1 MVLGNR
7 PLLPSTLSVAAHARP
22 YRRREVLKLHLWL
35 LVLDVG
41 GGKIMGVSKTNGG
54 AEGGACGLCDRTV
67 WRLTR
72 HHLIPKTR
80 HKNKRNKKT
89 FDRREI
95 HRTVGL
101 CSPCHRHIHT
111 VLDNKELE
119 REYNTLEALRAHPDV
134 EKFVEWVSKKPHGT
148 VADAELT
155 SA

>member
-1 MVLGNR
+1 
-7 PLLPSTLSVAAHARP
+7 
-22 YRRREVLKLHLWL
+22 
-35 LVLDVG
+35 
-41 GGKIMGVSKTNGG
+41 MGVSKTNGG
-54 AEGGACGLCDRTV
+54 AEGGACGLCGRTV
-67 WRLTR
+67 QRLTR

-101 CSPCHRHIHT
+101 CSSCHRHIHT
-111 VLDNKELE
+111 VLDNKDLE

-134 EKFVEWVSKKPHGT
+134 GKFVEWVSKKPHGT
-148 VADAELT
+148 VADTERT

>member
-1 MVLGNR
+1 
-7 PLLPSTLSVAAHARP
+7 
-22 YRRREVLKLHLWL
+22 
-35 LVLDVG
+35 
-41 GGKIMGVSKTNGG
+41 MGVSKTNGG
-54 AEGGACGLCDRTV
+54 AEGGACGLCGRTV
-67 WRLTR
+67 QRLTR

-111 VLDNKELE
+111 VLDNKDLE
-119 REYNTLEALRAHPDV
+119 REYNTLEALKVQPDV
-134 EKFVEWVSKKPHGT
+134 GRFVEWVSKKPHGT
-148 VADAELT
+148 VGDAERT